1 MLFMSG
7 TGGRRTAPGPSLI
20 SALTAA
26 LPAMTKNLALELGAD
41 SVLRSRPGLRRH
53 AAIARTRT
61 HPAHPRART
70 NGGRPNSRNTSRIDR
85 DT

>member
-26 LPAMTKNLALELGAD
+26 LPAMTKNLALELAPIRVNLIAAGFVD
-41 SVLRSRPGLRRH
+41 TQRSRARGPTLPTREPELT
-53 AAIARTRT
+53 AA
-61 HPAHPRART
+61 P
-70 NGGRPNSRNTSRIDR
+70 S
-85 DT
+85 